1 MMLCRGPAMMVVA
14 DTYVHVQHLGVP
26 QGYVPAEGP
35 DWLFMEVA
43 QECLKYSGL
52 IDKMLMEVEEN
63 SPCWF
68 RRSQWCQ

>member
-35 DWLFMEVA
+35 D
-43 QECLKYSGL
+43 
-52 IDKMLMEVEEN
+52 
-63 SPCWF
+63 
-68 RRSQWCQ
+68 